1 MIDEENIDIKFP
13 GASQRVGSKARA
25 QSRKSDSSC
34 SRISAEFTR
43 VAFVCT
49 FLPVFS
55 ELKPQSLYILMEKGK
70 KKKLALFQEPLPLKN
85 VEIFPSSQADTCVF
99 LPEPLEPLE
108 HHCFETL

>member
-1 MIDEENIDIKFP
+1 MIDEENIDTKFP

-34 SRISAEFTR
+34 SRSSAEFTR

-55 ELKPQSLYILMEKGK
+55 ELKPQSLYVLMEKE
-70 KKKLALFQEPLPLKN
+70 KKKLAIFQEPLPLKN
-85 VEIFPSSQADTCVF
+85 VEIFPSSQPV
-99 LPEPLEPLE
+99 LSSQSP
-108 HHCFETL
+108 